1 MRYLI
6 ILVCTYFFYI
16 GNAAAY
22 VGPGLGLGV
31 FGALFG
37 AITTVILAIIGLFWY
52 PLKRLYR
59 SIRSKLTHNLSD
71 DDS

>member
-6 ILVCTYFFYI
+6 TFVFVFFFYI

-31 FGALFG
+31 IGAIFG
-37 AITTVILAIIGLFWY
+37 AIATVILAIIGLFWY

-59 SIRSKLTHNLSD
+59 SIRSKLTQSGSD
-71 DDS
+71 DGS

>member
-1 MRYLI
+1 MRYLVIFI
-6 ILVCTYFFYI
+6 ITFFFYT
-16 GNAAAY
+16 GDAAAY

-59 SIRSKLTHNLSD
+59 SIRSKLTHSVSD

>member
-6 ILVCTYFFYI
+6 IFMFTFFFYI

-31 FGALFG
+31 IG
-37 AITTVILAIIGLFWY
+37 AIFGVIATVILAIIGLFWY

-59 SIRSKLTHNLSD
+59 SIRSRLTHNGSD
-71 DDS
+71 DDI